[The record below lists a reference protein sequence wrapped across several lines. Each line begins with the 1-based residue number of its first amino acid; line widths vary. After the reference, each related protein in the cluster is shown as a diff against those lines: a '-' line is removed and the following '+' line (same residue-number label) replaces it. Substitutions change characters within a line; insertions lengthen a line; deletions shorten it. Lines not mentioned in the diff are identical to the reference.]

1 MSRRNRA
8 VKREVLPDPKYKSVI
23 LAKFINVVMKSGKK
37 AVAEKIV
44 YDALLTIKEKQKAD
58 EIDFFEKSLSD
69 LTPLVEVRSRRVG
82 GSTYQ
87 VPSEVS
93 TIRGQVLAMRWLVKA
108 ARSRGEKSM
117 ALRVAGELTDASEK
131 KGSAYRKKEE
141 THKMAEA
148 NKAFSHFRW

>member
-82 GSTYQ
+82 VSTYQ

-148 NKAFSHFRW
+148 NRAFSHYRW